1 MMNKQIRVA
10 AVPLD
15 IAWGDRAENIYVTG
29 QLLRRLPHD
38 VDIVVLPELF
48 TTGFIT
54 DPHLMAEQAD
64 APGREVAVEA
74 MAELAAELNMALCFS
89 LLYRVGGDYFN
100 RAYFIEPSGEI
111 TFYNKR
117 HLFAPSEES
126 KVYTKG
132 EAQIPVVRFR
142 GWNVAMA
149 VCYDVRFPV
158 WLSNVGYKYDM
169 LLVPANWPDARGY
182 AWRQLL
188 IARAIENQACVVG
201 ANRSGHDD
209 FGIYDAQT
217 FLFDHMGTPV
227 GDVASDTGIV
237 TGSFDIEAVRA
248 TRKRF
253 PVQNH
258 ADSFTLKI

>member
-15 IAWGDRAENIYVTG
+15 IAWGDRAENLYVAG
-29 QLLRRLPHD
+29 ELLRRLPHD
-38 VDIVVLPELF
+38 TDIAVLPELF

-54 DPHLMAEQAD
+54 DPHLMIENAD
-64 APGREVAVEA
+64 ARGKEVAVET
-74 MAELAAELNMALCFS
+74 MRKLSAELNMALCFS
-89 LLYRVGGDYFN
+89 ILYRDDGDYYN
-100 RAYFIEPSGEI
+100 RGYFIEPSGE
-111 TFYNKR
+111 TTVYNKR

-132 EAQIPVVRFR
+132 AAQIPVVRFR

-158 WLSNVGYKYDM
+158 WLSNAGYKYDI

-217 FLFDHMGTPV
+217 FMFDHMGTPV

-237 TGSFDIEAVRA
+237 LGSFNIEAVR
-248 TRKRF
+248 TVRKRF
-253 PVQNH
+253 PVQLH
-258 ADSFTLKI
+258 ADSFTIKL